1 MGAVKEWFS
10 NLGNLFANMNPIVD
24 IIDILIVSV
33 ILYYAFMFVRERR
46 AGKLAVGVVILLI
59 ALGISELSGMK
70 AFSFII
76 ENIMQVGL
84 IALII
89 IFQPELRSV
98 LEKVG
103 GGVTN
108 IGESKRKSDVVSW
121 LDELTTACSDLSDS
135 RTGALIVIERET
147 RLGDEIRTGVPVN
160 ADINCALI
168 KNIFFNK
175 APLHDGAMI
184 LRDGRIHSCGCFL
197 PLSQNN
203 SIDKNLGTR
212 HRAALGL
219 SEISDA
225 LVVVVSEETGTIS
238 VARNGKLKRDFDK
251 YTLQNELVSLLD
263 LDNRESG
270 GRLKLRKN
278 K

>member
-1 MGAVKEWFS
+1 M
-10 NLGNLFANMNPIVD
+10 
-24 IIDILIVSV
+24 
-33 ILYYAFMFVRERR
+33 
-46 AGKLAVGVVILLI
+46 
-59 ALGISELSGMK
+59 
-70 AFSFII
+70 
-76 ENIMQVGL
+76 
-84 IALII
+84 
-89 IFQPELRSV
+89 
-98 LEKVG
+98 
-103 GGVTN
+103 
-108 IGESKRKSDVVSW
+108 
-121 LDELTTACSDLSDS
+121 
-135 RTGALIVIERET
+135 IVIERET

-197 PLSQNN
+197 PLSQNH

>member
-103 GGVTN
+103 GGVTSPSERAMSFR
-108 IGESKRKSDVVSW
+108 G
-121 LDELTTACSDLSDS
+121 LTS
-135 RTGALIVIERET
+135 
-147 RLGDEIRTGVPVN
+147 
-160 ADINCALI
+160 
-168 KNIFFNK
+168 
-175 APLHDGAMI
+175 
-184 LRDGRIHSCGCFL
+184 
-197 PLSQNN
+197 
-203 SIDKNLGTR
+203 
-212 HRAALGL
+212 
-219 SEISDA
+219 
-225 LVVVVSEETGTIS
+225 
-238 VARNGKLKRDFDK
+238 
-251 YTLQNELVSLLD
+251 
-263 LDNRESG
+263 
-270 GRLKLRKN
+270 
-278 K
+278 